1 MAGYDTLAHFNNFV
15 AAGFNEQQARAL
27 VYVIRDMALE
37 YQRASPHSGSP
48 SAPFPHQS
56 APTFDINHPAAHN
69 PRHYERH
76 HL

>member
-37 YQRASPHSGSP
+37 YQRAAPHSGSP
-48 SAPFPHQS
+48 SAPSHSTLP
-56 APTFDINHPAAHN
+56 
-69 PRHYERH
+69 ERPYLEMH
-76 HL
+76 